1 MNQENQID
9 YAATLEADIVRAKN
23 RTVIYECFRDALTA
37 HKGKPIG
44 KRLCKALEDRLDN
57 HGIKFQSVF
66 IGGYSKDS
74 REIAIYFG
82 GSERESFS
90 FEWGAKEVSERVI
103 CESNNLYDS
112 MFRHWKELETKRE
125 GLDERAQ
132 ALEAICKSI
141 AEATAEL
148 PAACDGLPWGVVS
161 KIKQKYSIR

>member
-9 YAATLEADIVRAKN
+9 YAATLEADIVRVKN
-23 RTVIYECFRDALTA
+23 RTIIYECFRDALTA

-44 KRLCKALEDRLDN
+44 KRLCKALEDRLNN

-90 FEWGAKEVSERVI
+90 FEWGAKEVSERTI
-103 CESNNLYDS
+103 ASAEYLYNS
-112 MFRHWKELETKRE
+112 IYNHFKELETKRD

-132 ALEAICKSI
+132 ALEAICKTI
-141 AEATAEL
+141 AEATAGL

>member
-44 KRLCKALEDRLDN
+44 KRLCKALEDRLNN
-57 HGIKFQSVF
+57 HGIKFQSVY
-66 IGGYSKDS
+66 IGGTKESK
-74 REIAIYFG
+74 EIVIYFG
-82 GSERESFS
+82 GVERESIGFG
-90 FEWGAKEVSERVI
+90 WKAKEVSEQTI
-103 CESNNLYDS
+103 TSAENLYNS
-112 MFRHWKELETKRE
+112 IYNHFKELETKRE

-141 AEATAEL
+141 AEATAGL
-148 PAACDGLPWGVVS
+148 RAACDGLPWGVVS